1 MSDSSNALSI
11 ENHQAQKGQHMV
23 DYVDADAVDFEPLT
37 KSVNGAATTPHYR
50 YSSSSSSSP
59 SSSSKQES
67 QFQSV
72 NIDQDVENDV
82 NHNTYH
88 SDRHRGSKYSYSVYN
103 QITNLMIRCIP
114 QRLKPM
120 LNIVPSPYSSL
131 TSSELSL
138 VSSLSICMI
147 FFALVVLSGFIS
159 NSIGS
164 LTQSSGVNV
173 NQKSSMN
180 VMKHGMTLQN
190 SKASGG
196 HVVSYQGVGLAPPL
210 GTRLPP
216 AMEEVFANV
225 DDLPMEL
232 MDTAIFW
239 HSKFFKMSP
248 FNIFASQT
256 FTLICQHLLKP
267 TYYFTLL
274 QIKSTEKCWYNHEKY
289 CSILFGKSNC
299 K

>member
-1 MSDSSNALSI
+1 MSNSSNTVAM
-11 ENHQAQKGQHMV
+11 ENHQAQKEQLQHMV

-50 YSSSSSSSP
+50 YSSSSPSSP
-59 SSSSKQES
+59 SSSKQEF
-67 QFQSV
+67 QFQSI
-72 NIDQDVENDV
+72 NIDQDVENNV
-82 NHNTYH
+82 NHYSYH
-88 SDRHRGSKYSYSVYN
+88 NDHRHRGSKYSYSVYN
-103 QITNLMIRCIP
+103 QITNLILRCIP
-114 QRLKPM
+114 HRLKLM
-120 LNIVPSPYSSL
+120 LNIVPSPSL

-138 VSSLSICMI
+138 ISSLSICMI

-173 NQKSSMN
+173 NQKSNMN
-180 VMKHGMTLQN
+180 AMKNSIALQN
-190 SKASGG
+190 SMATGG
-196 HVVSYQGVGLAPPL
+196 NVVSYQGVGLAPPL

-239 HSKFFKMSP
+239 HSKFLKMSP
-248 FNIFASQT
+248 YNIITSKKCP
-256 FTLICQHLLKP
+256 LIC
-267 TYYFTLL
+267 
-274 QIKSTEKCWYNHEKY
+274 
-289 CSILFGKSNC
+289 
-299 K
+299 